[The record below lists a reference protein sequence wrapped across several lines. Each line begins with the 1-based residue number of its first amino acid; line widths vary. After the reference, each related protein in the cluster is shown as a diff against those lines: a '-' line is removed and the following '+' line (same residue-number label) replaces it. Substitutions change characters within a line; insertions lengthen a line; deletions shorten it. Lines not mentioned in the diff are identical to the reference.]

1 VMRKTFSFALT
12 FLMLLCLSAC
22 IQKGTVLATWQEQY
36 DLGIRYLSEG
46 NYEEAIIAFTAAIEI
61 EPQNVNAYIGRAD
74 TYMKKG
80 TADDLLLAKKDYDRA
95 IELEP
100 KLWEAYQKKN
110 AVLTMLGDYVDGLAT
125 LYEYKEASSSSDADE
140 TIQSYLERLSFD
152 IELKTPTQQPKAA
165 FLGTSLVNADDTNEE
180 TVYLVLTDAQTG
192 VKQVAASLSIKY
204 FTDFGFDET
213 SIIVEKSHGDVWLF
227 YMWTGAGMTSTFLYT
242 IHTNQVL
249 VLEPCLT
256 NWNYT
261 DDYLIGETITFAVG
275 DEEGLFVYDWSGG
288 LLYNLEGIVSSCIL
302 DGNSLYYADCVNER
316 KKQVYYIRTME
327 LGEYDAST
335 ICTVELQN
343 GYLYLDDG
351 EIKWYDI
358 QAQTSYS
365 MNIHDA
371 HDVLLSEKENEINE
385 LLTEV
390 LKYMQENYPNEGIT
404 DVEYY
409 AEHDGM
415 ISTRIVSAASI
426 YIGAE
431 IERATRTVHL
441 YNFGQRNIETFV
453 LPE

>member
-1 VMRKTFSFALT
+1 MVKRTVSLLLAMILTVTLCACGKTSGG
-12 FLMLLCLSAC
+12 S
-22 IQKGTVLATWQEQY
+22 WQEQY
-36 DLGIRYLSEG
+36 DLGVRYLSDG

-61 EPQNVNAYIGRAD
+61 DPQNVNAYIGRAD
-74 TYMKKG
+74 TYVKRG
-80 TADDLLLAKKDYDRA
+80 STEDLLLAKEDYDRA
-95 IELEP
+95 IELESE
-100 KLWEAYQKKN
+100 LWEAYQKRSI
-110 AVLTMLGDYVDGLAT
+110 VLTMMGDYVEGLAT
-125 LYEYKEASSSSDADE
+125 LYGYKEANSLSEADE
-140 TIQSYLERLSFD
+140 AIQSYLERLSFD
-152 IELKTPTQQPKAA
+152 IEIETPAQQPKAA
-165 FLGTSLVNADDTNEE
+165 FVDTSPADVGATGKKL
-180 TVYLVLTDAQTG
+180 VYLVLTDAQTG

-204 FTDFGFDET
+204 YTDFGFDET
-213 SIIVEKSHGDVWLF
+213 SIEIVKSHGDTWLF
-227 YMWTGAGMTSTFLYT
+227 YLWTGAGMTSTFLYT

-249 VLEPCLT
+249 ALEPGLT
-256 NWNYT
+256 NWNFT

-275 DEEGLFVYDWSGG
+275 DEEGLFIYDWSGE
-288 LLYNLEGIVSSCIL
+288 LLYNLEGVLGSCIL
-302 DGNSLYYADCVNER
+302 DGNTLYYADLVNER

-327 LGEYDAST
+327 LGEYDTST
-335 ICTVELQN
+335 ICTVELQK

-365 MNIHDA
+365 MDIHNV

-390 LKYMQENYPNEGIT
+390 LEYMQENYPEEGII

-415 ISTRIVSAASI
+415 ISTHIISAASI

>member
-1 VMRKTFSFALT
+1 
-12 FLMLLCLSAC
+12 
-22 IQKGTVLATWQEQY
+22 
-36 DLGIRYLSEG
+36 
-46 NYEEAIIAFTAAIEI
+46 
-61 EPQNVNAYIGRAD
+61 
-74 TYMKKG
+74 
-80 TADDLLLAKKDYDRA
+80 
-95 IELEP
+95 
-100 KLWEAYQKKN
+100 
-110 AVLTMLGDYVDGLAT
+110 
-125 LYEYKEASSSSDADE
+125 
-140 TIQSYLERLSFD
+140 
-152 IELKTPTQQPKAA
+152 
-165 FLGTSLVNADDTNEE
+165 
-180 TVYLVLTDAQTG
+180 
-192 VKQVAASLSIKY
+192 
-204 FTDFGFDET
+204 
-213 SIIVEKSHGDVWLF
+213 
-227 YMWTGAGMTSTFLYT
+227 MTSTFLYT

-249 VLEPCLT
+249 ALEPGLT
-256 NWNYT
+256 NWNFT

-275 DEEGLFVYDWSGG
+275 GEEGLFIYDWSGE
-288 LLYNLEGIVSSCIL
+288 LLYNLEGVFGSCIL
-302 DGNSLYYADCVNER
+302 DGNTLYYADLVNER

-327 LGEYDAST
+327 LGEYDTST

-365 MNIHDA
+365 MDIHNV

-390 LKYMQENYPNEGIT
+390 LEYMQENYPEEGII

-415 ISTRIVSAASI
+415 ISTHIISAASI